1 MDDATGARGSY
12 SRGQFLRAGAAGA
25 GLFLFGAGC
34 SLTPGGG
41 SKEQAGGQA
50 GPVSKDISGKGPL
63 TLLVWDFLDAG
74 QAEIIEGFNKDFEE
88 RYPDITVERNAKSFD
103 DMKSTLKLALSSE
116 DPPDAAT
123 ANQGWPDMG
132 SMVKGGLLLPLDK
145 YAEAYGW
152 TDRLS
157 GSLLQQT
164 RFSEDGTQFGT
175 GNLYGA
181 PYCVTDILGVYY
193 NKAKLEAL
201 GREQPSSL
209 EDFEGALQAAKEA
222 GEIPLQF
229 GNLDKYPGLHEFMG
243 VQNALASRDYIR
255 DFVYGRGGVSFE
267 TRENAEVASTLQRW
281 AEQEYFTPGFNGA
294 AYDDVWP
301 RFADGEG
308 VFLLTGT
315 WLNPDLEDGLGEDL
329 GFFVLRPDG
338 GGTAVATG
346 SPTVTFSIS
355 SKSKNPD
362 VAAAYIDS
370 ISNKRAAQIAA
381 EAGSITLLLSDPPVS
396 QGSARADVFSALDDL
411 QKNDAFVPYLDWA
424 APTMYDSLSGGIQ
437 ELLAGKTSPEQLL
450 SRVQADYAEFQ
461 AG

>member
-1 MDDATGARGSY
+1 MDDATGRGARGSF
-12 SRGQFLRAGAAGA
+12 SRGQFLRVGAAGA
-25 GLFLFGAGC
+25 GLLFFGAGC

-41 SKEQAGGQA
+41 SQGQTAGQA

-63 TLLVWDFLDAG
+63 TLLVWDFLEAG
-74 QAEIIEGFNKDFEE
+74 QGEIIEGFNKDFEE
-88 RYPDITVERNAKSFD
+88 RYPKITVDRNAKSFD
-103 DMKSTLKLALSSE
+103 DMKSTLKLALSSD

-132 SMVKGGLLLPLDK
+132 SMAKGGLLLPLDK

-164 RFSEDGTQFGT
+164 RFSEDGRSFGT

-201 GREQPSSL
+201 GREKPSSL
-209 EDFEGALQAAKEA
+209 EDFEDALQAAKEA
-222 GEIPLQF
+222 GEVPLQF

-243 VQNALASRDYIR
+243 VQNALASRKAIR
-255 DFVYGRGGVSFE
+255 DFVYGRGSFD
-267 TRENAEVASTLQRW
+267 TPENAEAASTLRRW
-281 AEQEYFTPGFNGA
+281 AEQGYFTEGFNGV

-308 VFLLTGT
+308 VFMLTGT
-315 WLNPDLEDGLGEDL
+315 WLNPDLEEALGKDL
-329 GFFVLRPDG
+329 GFFVLPPAG

-362 VAAAYIDS
+362 VAAAYIDM
-370 ISNKRAAQIAA
+370 ISNARAAEIAA
-381 EAGSITLLLSDPPVS
+381 EAGSITLLLSDPPVEE
-396 QGSARADVFSALDDL
+396 GTARADIFSAIDDL

-424 APTMYDSLSGGIQ
+424 SPTMYDVLSSGLQ

-461 AG
+461 EG